1 MTYDSVERLKEA
13 IDELRE
19 GYKQLRNHLK
29 NRDEPLV
36 DFVEETIG
44 NQSQLI
50 EEIEESDKTRERLKN
65 EASERWPEWMD
76 ELESLRDD
84 AESLL
89 RNRLQSV
96 DSEIESLDKNLE
108 MMGKYKQDSEN
119 NYFLD
124 EKF

>member
-1 MTYDSVERLKEA
+1 VTYDSVERLKEA

-29 NRDEPLV
+29 NRDELLV

>member
-1 MTYDSVERLKEA
+1 VTYDSVERLKEA